1 MSGPP
6 PAAAAAA
13 AQNPSAV
20 AAPSPPPPAA
30 RVREEGELSSGA
42 DDDEG
47 FVIICSVEAVRTDS
61 MTSVRRQVA
70 SALQT
75 RVTAPSNVGKFV
87 EAVSQVPSATIP
99 GSSGLSVP
107 NVIPQKTAGPTYKKT
122 MRVNQGQFKHGTN
135 RNLTW
140 QKPVSSDNLVI
151 TFSDDDSGTDSGKSK
166 QDRALDRKASAQATR
181 KAGSSIQAR
190 IMREDA
196 SQQKAHGAKRGSAN
210 FPAFPP
216 ALRNLGPGRGSGST
230 FIRREPPVRQVTPLK
245 AKQNDGNGVG
255 LNSADHRLE
264 SLRHK
269 IAARENELKGQKR
282 PMAPGVMMNADLSTD
297 QARLA
302 LEKTGFEASNS
313 GGCSRPNSPFEQDGR
328 PIKRLKL
335 NQQILYNQIRSDTV
349 VPVSNSN
356 GITLNGNDD
365 EMEHR
370 FTTELSD
377 QVQHVGATKNLPS
390 LKTHPKGT
398 EDAGNHATI
407 EVRGRL
413 AAGPFSGQIMSGD
426 TSISVP
432 VISTQ
437 AGTNVERPSSQVL
450 DHMVST
456 WAGQRL
462 MPVGTST
469 VLNRKPHMQ
478 PGEENADLLNC
489 SDRIGLE
496 GRNTRLLSLLEME
509 ELHEKELEDAQEHR
523 RKCEVEEREALRAY
537 RKAQRALLEANERCA
552 VLRRKRES
560 LSAQIHGLLA
570 ENSSSL
576 QSLSIQNA
584 GDGLVMPSLHNS
596 QIHADRQMPE
606 NHDGRYSI
614 YPDEPPQQPVDKH
627 EARSHYRDEL
637 AASTVDPNF
646 ASTVNDNS
654 TPSDYM
660 EDDLLFPSKRAISEC
675 TSDLGNRVEETIH
688 VYAEQNRQ
696 TSGESVQDYELLEA
710 SLRSR
715 LVERFG
721 KKPCLNSTGEGTEEL
736 AVGKV
741 AGAEYDKQSTHA
753 GLQLQ
758 EANPNVMP
766 ILEVVEVPPAQGL
779 SLGCC
784 LVGRLEITGTAELA
798 NEGAYVEKTGGLS
811 NSSSGPSMD
820 NCDPEDNISSLREL
834 CFPSSASNIMFPSSA
849 PQNAARHIKWI
860 FCGFRKGAK
869 DYKDDCL
876 INDAASEATVSVPG
890 MVQDHA
896 GANIKMLS
904 TTQKDND
911 MAHSGIDPF
920 WPFCMFELRGKCNDD
935 ECQWQHA
942 EHHAWR
948 KSKHIKHAMT
958 SVSGRMPHGVFQHI
972 LPVPA
977 YRVGSNLIK
986 ADPNLMQSV
995 LASSLWQYWQRGFC
1009 ASFPLPLSVQRV
1021 LPSDAPFLQAGGGS
1035 IADFDR
1041 SRQLLNFRMLDSRK
1055 NKITQGSL
1063 DVELYLE
1070 TALGVYSGKINKP
1083 DRLKALFLL
1092 ARAIEA
1098 DPSTVI
1104 LWVFYLHIYY
1114 QKDEG
1119 LGKDDMFSHAVQH
1132 NVYSYEL
1139 WLMYINS
1146 RLRFD
1151 DRLDAYNDALSMLC
1165 QMTAYTDKELR
1176 ERSAFILDSF
1186 LQMIYFLC
1194 MSGNVDKAISRIL
1207 GILPTA
1213 IPDDT
1218 GDKLLADVISCLTM
1232 SDRCIFWISCLYVSI
1247 YRKLPE
1253 EIICQL
1259 EFQKDLP
1266 SALVWPP
1273 IYPSLANRSQI
1284 IELLKYAADKMSV
1297 DISES
1302 VKNGDPSYL
1311 RLSQFL
1317 AVNHISCVAV
1327 LEGFQSSVD
1336 MLVKYMKEYPM
1347 CPQILLISGRL
1358 ARKSG
1363 ACPGL
1368 KGFDELLLEWP
1379 KEIQGIQYLWN
1390 QSIEHALAGDVELAE
1405 KLLVCWFEEY
1415 GQDRD
1420 LQSSVATG
1428 TIEVNNEESG
1438 QPSLDSAQEV
1448 GSGQSTLE
1456 DRVFWLLNLSLY
1468 KMLDNNLQEA
1478 QVTVDKAL
1486 KLAHGDCYEH
1496 CLREHA
1502 AIHILE
1508 KSSSSADA
1516 QTQATFSLI
1525 TGYLSDPRN
1534 MPTRELLSRRFCQNV
1549 KKHSL
1554 RQLIDDTIGPASL
1567 DCSLINSVL
1576 EVCFGPSLLPEKIG
1590 KVKYLVDFVETVMEV
1605 LPANYH
1611 LALAVGRFVV
1621 KHHTGSAPTSTG
1633 TRFWASSVLINA
1645 IFRAVPVAPE
1655 SVWLECA
1662 NLLEKLHVA
1671 EMVKRF
1677 HQQAT
1682 SVYPFS
1688 FSLWHAYLNSCK
1700 ASGISTESVVESAR
1714 QRGIE
1719 LNLTPP

>member
-1 MSGPP
+1 MSAPR
-6 PAAAAAA
+6 PAPAGAA
-13 AQNPSAV
+13 AQNPSA
-20 AAPSPPPPAA
+20 APSPPPAS

-42 DDDEG
+42 DDDE
-47 FVIICSVEAVRTDS
+47 
-61 MTSVRRQVA
+61 
-70 SALQT
+70 ALQT
-75 RVTAPSNVGKFV
+75 RFAAPSSVGKFV
-87 EAVSQVPSATIP
+87 EAGAQVPSATIP
-99 GSSGLSVP
+99 GKSSSGLSAP
-107 NVIPQKTAGPTYKKT
+107 NVIPHKSAAPSYMKT
-122 MRVNQGQFKHGTN
+122 MRVNQGQFKPGTN

-151 TFSDDDSGTDSGKSK
+151 TFSDDDSGTDSGGKSK
-166 QDRALDRKASAQATR
+166 QDRVGDRRASAQGTH
-181 KAGSSIQAR
+181 KPGSSMQTR
-190 IMREDA
+190 ITREEA
-196 SQQKAHGAKRGSAN
+196 SQQKTHGAKRGAN
-210 FPAFPP
+210 IPAFPL
-216 ALRNLGPGRGSGST
+216 AHRNLGPGRGSGST

-245 AKQNDGNGVG
+245 AKQKDGNGVG
-255 LNSADHRLE
+255 VNSADHRLE

-282 PMAPGVMMNADLSTD
+282 PMVPGVMKNADLSAD
-297 QARLA
+297 QSRLP
-302 LEKTGFEASNS
+302 LENTGFEASNS
-313 GGCSRPNSPFEQDGR
+313 GGCSRPNSPFEHGDGR
-328 PIKRLKL
+328 PTKRLKL
-335 NQQILYNQIRSDTV
+335 NQQHSYNQIRSDLLTPL
-349 VPVSNSN
+349 PVSSSSGKNNVLSSEMTDHFEN
-356 GITLNGNDD
+356 GIAMNFNAD
-365 EMEHR
+365 ETVHAV
-370 FTTELSD
+370 TTELSS

-398 EDAGNHATI
+398 EDAGNHATT
-407 EVRGRL
+407 EFRGRL
-413 AAGPFSGQIMSGD
+413 AAAPSTNGQTMPEDAG
-426 TSISVP
+426 TLVP
-432 VISTQ
+432 VISAQ
-437 AGTNVERPSSQVL
+437 AGPNVERSLSQVP
-450 DHMVST
+450 DQMVST
-456 WAGQRL
+456 WGGQQV
-462 MPVGTST
+462 MPAGTST
-469 VLNRKPHMQ
+469 LLKRMPQMES
-478 PGEENADLLNC
+478 GENADLLNC
-489 SDRIGLE
+489 SGQLGLE

-509 ELHEKELEDAQEHR
+509 ELQERELEDAQEHR

-537 RKAQRALLEANERCA
+537 RKAQRALIEANERCA
-552 VLRRKRES
+552 VLRRKREIC
-560 LSAQIHGLLA
+560 SAQVHGLLA
-570 ENSSSL
+570 ENSSSV

-584 GDGLVMPSLHNS
+584 GDGLAMPSQFNS
-596 QIHADRQMPE
+596 QILADRQMPE
-606 NHDGRYSI
+606 NQGGRYSL
-614 YPDEPPQQPVDKH
+614 YTDVPPQQPVDKH

-637 AASTVDPNF
+637 AASTVDRNF
-646 ASTVNDNS
+646 VSTANDNNI
-654 TPSDYM
+654 PSDNM
-660 EDDLLFPSKRAISEC
+660 EDDLLFPAKRAISEC
-675 TSDLGNRVEETIH
+675 TSDLENHMEETIH

-696 TSGESVQDYELLEA
+696 TSGDSVQDYELLEA

-721 KKPCLNSTGEGTEEL
+721 KKPCLNSTGEGIEEL
-736 AVGKV
+736 AVGNV
-741 AGAEYDKQSTHA
+741 TGGEHDKQSIHG

-758 EANPNVMP
+758 KADQNAMTN
-766 ILEVVEVPPAQGL
+766 LE
-779 SLGCC
+779 
-784 LVGRLEITGTAELA
+784 GTMELA
-798 NEGAYVEKTGGLS
+798 NDGTDCAEKTGGLS
-811 NSSSGPSMD
+811 NYSSGPSMD
-820 NCDPEDNISSLREL
+820 NCDAEDSISSLREL
-834 CFPSSASNIMFPSSA
+834 CIPSSMNHIMFPSSA
-849 PQNAARHIKWI
+849 PQNAARHIKWA
-860 FCGFRKGAK
+860 FHGFRKGAS

-876 INDAASEATVSVPG
+876 TSDVASEATVSVPD
-890 MVQDHA
+890 MIQDHA
-896 GANIKMLS
+896 GESIKMLS
-904 TTQKDND
+904 TTQQDNG

-920 WPFCMFELRGKCNDD
+920 WPFCMFELRGKCNDE

-948 KSKHIKHAMT
+948 KSKHTVT
-958 SVSGRMPHGVFQHI
+958 SVSGRIPHGLFQHI

-986 ADPNLMQSV
+986 ADLNLMQSV

-1009 ASFPLPLSVQRV
+1009 ASFPLPLSVQRI
-1021 LPSDAPFLQAGGGS
+1021 LPSDAPCLQGGSGS

-1041 SRQLLNFRMLDSRK
+1041 NRQLLNFRMLDSRK
-1055 NKITQGSL
+1055 NKIVQGSL
-1063 DVELYLE
+1063 DVELFLE
-1070 TALGVYSGKINKP
+1070 SALGLYCGKVNKP
-1083 DRLKALFLL
+1083 DRLKALLLL

-1165 QMTAYTDKELR
+1165 QMTADTDKELK

-1194 MSGNVDKAISRIL
+1194 MSGNVEKAVSRIL
-1207 GILPTA
+1207 GILPTVT
-1213 IPDDT
+1213 PDDT
-1218 GDKLLADVISCLTM
+1218 GDKLLSDVISCLTM

-1253 EIICQL
+1253 EITSQL

-1273 IYPSLANRSQI
+1273 IDPSIANRSQI

-1317 AVNHISCVAV
+1317 AVNHISCAAA

-1347 CPQILLISGRL
+1347 CPQILLISARL
-1358 ARKSG
+1358 ARKYG

-1368 KGFDELLLEWP
+1368 KGFDEVLLEWP
-1379 KEIQGIQYLWN
+1379 KEVQGIQYLWN
-1390 QSIEHALAGDVELAE
+1390 QYVELALADNVELAE
-1405 KLLVCWFEEY
+1405 KLLASWFEEY
-1415 GQDRD
+1415 GEDRGF
-1420 LQSSVATG
+1420 QANVAG
-1428 TIEVNNEESG
+1428 DTIEVNNEESG

-1448 GSGQSTLE
+1448 GSGPSTSE
-1456 DRVFWLLNLSLY
+1456 DQVFRLLNLSLY
-1468 KMLDNNLQEA
+1468 KMLENNLQEA
-1478 QVTVDKAL
+1478 QVAVDKAL
-1486 KLAHGDCYEH
+1486 KLSHGDTYEH

-1502 AIHILE
+1502 VIHTLE
-1508 KSSSSADA
+1508 KLSSSADA
-1516 QTQATFSLI
+1516 QTRATFSLI
-1525 TGYLSDPRN
+1525 TGYLADHRN

-1567 DCSLINSVL
+1567 DSSLINSVL

-1590 KVKYLVDFVETVMEV
+1590 DVKYLVDFVESVMEV
-1605 LPANYH
+1605 LPANYR
-1611 LALAVGRFVV
+1611 LALAVGKFVV
-1621 KHHTGSAPTSTG
+1621 KHYSGSDPTSMG
-1633 TRFWASSVLINA
+1633 TRLWTSSVLINA

-1655 SVWLECA
+1655 SVWLEGA
-1662 NLLEKLHVA
+1662 SLLEKLDAA
-1671 EMVKRF
+1671 ETVKRY

-1688 FSLWHAYLNSCK
+1688 FKLWLAYLNSCK
-1700 ASGISTESVVESAR
+1700 ASGSNTESVVESAR